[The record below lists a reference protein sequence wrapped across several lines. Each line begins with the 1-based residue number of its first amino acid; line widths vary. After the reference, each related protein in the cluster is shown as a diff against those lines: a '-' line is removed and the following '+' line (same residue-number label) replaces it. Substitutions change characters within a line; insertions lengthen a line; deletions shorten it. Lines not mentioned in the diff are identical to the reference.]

1 VATASNKERVAVI
14 SGGSSGIGRSFVA
27 ALHAE
32 GYRIFTCGRDEE
44 KLHYIE
50 REFPGVRTSVCDM
63 ADVSAVRAFA
73 AFVQSFSPAVDL
85 LISNAG
91 ALREVNFGDPA
102 IASAELV
109 SEVEVNL
116 GGPIQLVASFM
127 PALRAAAPSNIV
139 IITSGYAL
147 APATRAPIYSAAK
160 AGLHSF
166 CKGLRRQLADLRIGV
181 TEVAPPLVNTP
192 SVRHR
197 TGTKLSPDDVVR
209 TTMNSVRRGHMNVLP
224 GSVRWLPLLLRIAP
238 GLAEHF
244 VSGT

>member
-44 KLHYIE
+44 KLHRVE
-50 REFPGVRTSVCDM
+50 QEFPGVRTSVCDM
-63 ADVSAVRAFA
+63 ADVGAVRAFA
-73 AFVQSFSPAVDL
+73 AFVQSFSPGVDL

-91 ALREVNFGDPA
+91 IMREVNFGDPA
-102 IASAELV
+102 IASAELL
-109 SEVEVNL
+109 SEVEINL
-116 GGPIQLVASFM
+116 SGPIQFIASFM
-127 PALRAAAPSNIV
+127 PALRAAAPSNIIV
-139 IITSGYAL
+139 VSSGYAL

-166 CKGLRRQLADLRIGV
+166 SKGLRRQLADLRIGV
-181 TEVAPPLVNTP
+181 TEVAPPLVDTP
-192 SVRHR
+192 SVSHR
-197 TGTKLSPDDVVR
+197 SGTKLSSDDVVR
-209 TTMNSVRRGHMNVLP
+209 AALNGVRRGRRDVMP

-238 GLAEHF
+238 GLAERL
-244 VSGT
+244 VAGT